1 MSAFT
6 SRPFAVLSLLL
17 SSVLALQ
24 AQAAPSI
31 SRLTPPSQLFATDGR
46 EKLPM
51 IARFI
56 PGQRFDLQATVQP
69 TAGATVS
76 RVEFKIDG
84 AVVATVMP
92 GAPVG
97 ATAMVSSGLLA
108 GLAPNSVVASLR
120 AYSNTKPGVHILSAM
135 ATQSDGTASTTNGDF
150 EVVAINAGGKK
161 AKNIVIMLGDGMGV
175 GHRTAARIMLK
186 GVAQGK
192 ARGQLAMD
200 SLPYTAQI
208 MTFSLNSIVT
218 DSAPGMSNYVT
229 GNKAAN
235 HQQGVWPDDTE
246 AAFDNPRVEN
256 LAEFLARTQGKK
268 LGLVTTA
275 DVFDAT
281 PAANAVHTQA
291 RAFGTGI
298 VDQYFD
304 DRASTGLSVLMGGG
318 RKWFL
323 PNPNLCTGTNPGCGR
338 AGGAAN
344 FNGSSR
350 GVASDYSLSADI
362 TTAWGASRGISDDVG
377 RDLISAFTTAGWSY
391 APDLTAMQA
400 APSSKPLLG
409 LFALSNMNVALDKIG
424 KRRGTSSVVDDF
436 GFPNQPMLDE
446 MTDKALQVLDT
457 ISPQG
462 FVLMVEAAS
471 IDKQS
476 HNMDAERMILDTIE
490 FDRAIDKVKQ
500 YTLAH
505 PETLMIVTADHEN
518 GGATVIGASR
528 VTRAELIK
536 RSSSGFGTDPGG
548 PRSGVVGT
556 YEAARF
562 PSYDIAADG
571 YPRSTDPD
579 FKMLIGYGA
588 NADRHEDWLANAR
601 PARDSW
607 QPGSA
612 VGPVNTLPATPMQQD
627 VGGGY
632 TVTGQVEDPVAAHT
646 ANDVPLSA
654 MGVGASLMTGTLDN
668 TEVFFK
674 LMQAAVGGVK
684 E

>member
-1 MSAFT
+1 MSLFIF
-6 SRPFAVLSLLL
+6 RRFAALSLTIT
-17 SSVLALQ
+17 SVFTLQ
-24 AQAAPSI
+24 ALAAPTI
-31 SRLTPPSQLFATDGR
+31 SRLSPPSQLFATGAS
-46 EKLPM
+46 ETTPM
-51 IARFI
+51 ISRFI
-56 PGQRFDLQATVQP
+56 PGQRFDVQATVQP
-69 TAGATVS
+69 EAGATVS
-76 RVEFKIDG
+76 RVAFKIDG
-84 AVVATVMP
+84 AAIAAVRP

-97 ATAMVSSGLLA
+97 ATAMVSTGLVD
-108 GLAPNSVVASLR
+108 GLAANSVVASLR
-120 AYSNTKPGVHILSAM
+120 GYSNTRPGVHTLSAV
-135 ATQSDGTASTTNGDF
+135 ATQSDGTSSTATGNF
-150 EVVAINAGGKK
+150 EVVAINSGGKK

-235 HQQGVWPDDTE
+235 HQEGVWPDDTL
-246 AAFDNPRVEN
+246 AAFDNPRVEY
-256 LAEFLARTQGKK
+256 LSEFLARTQGKK

-291 RAFGTGI
+291 RGNGTGI

-304 DRASTGLSVLMGGG
+304 DRASTGLTVLMGGG

-323 PNPNLCTGTNPGCGR
+323 PNPSSCTGSNPGCGS
-338 AGGAAN
+338 AGGPAN
-344 FNGSSR
+344 FNGSTR
-350 GVASDYSLSADI
+350 AAASDYSLSADI
-362 TTAWGASRGISDDVG
+362 VAGWGASTGIGDDAG
-377 RDLISAFTTAGWSY
+377 RNLIADFTAAGWSY

-400 APSSKPLLG
+400 AANNQPLLG

-424 KRRGTSSVVDDF
+424 KRRGTSTVVDDF
-436 GFPNQPMLDE
+436 GFPDQPMLEE
-446 MTDKALQVLDT
+446 MTDKALQVLDAN
-457 ISPQG
+457 SPKG

-476 HNMDAERMILDTIE
+476 HNMDADRMILDTIE

-500 YTLAH
+500 YALAH
-505 PETLMIVTADHEN
+505 PDTLVIVTADHEN
-518 GGATVIGASR
+518 GGAAVIGAARVSR
-528 VTRAELIK
+528 ADLVK
-536 RSSSGFGTDPGG
+536 RSTAGAGTHPGG
-548 PRSGVVGT
+548 PRAGVVGT

-562 PSYDIAADG
+562 PSYAIAADG

-588 NADRHEDWLANAR
+588 NADRHEDWLTNAR
-601 PARDSW
+601 PVRDSW
-607 QPGSA
+607 QPASEVA
-612 VGPVNTLPATPMQQD
+612 PINTLPGTPMQQD
-627 VGGGY
+627 VAGGY

-654 MGVGASLMTGTLDN
+654 MGRGAAQMTGTLDN
-668 TEVFFK
+668 TDVFFK

>member
-1 MSAFT
+1 MSLVFP
-6 SRPFAVLSLLL
+6 RPITVI
-17 SSVLALQ
+17 VLAIAGVLVLPV
-24 AQAAPSI
+24 QAAPSI
-31 SRLTPPSQLFATDGR
+31 SRLTPPSQMFATRGS
-46 EKLPM
+46 ETMPM
-51 IARFI
+51 ISRFI
-56 PGQRFDLQATVQP
+56 PGQRFDLQVTVQP
-69 TAGATVS
+69 AAGATVS
-76 RVEFKIDG
+76 RVVFKINEL
-84 AVVATVMP
+84 VVASVVP

-97 ATAMVSSGLLA
+97 ATAMVASGLVD
-108 GLAPNSVVASLR
+108 GLAPNSVVATLR
-120 AYSNTKPGVHILSAM
+120 AYSTTQPGVHTLRAV
-135 ATQSDGTASTTNGDF
+135 ANQSDGTSSTATGNF
-150 EVVAINAGGKK
+150 EVVALTTVGKK
-161 AKNIVIMLGDGMGV
+161 AKNIVIMLGDGMGA

-208 MTFSLNSIVT
+208 MTYSLNSIVT

-235 HQQGVWPDDTE
+235 HQEGVWPDDTT
-246 AAFDNPRVEN
+246 AAFDNPRVEY

-291 RAFGTGI
+291 RAHGTGI

-304 DRASTGLSVLMGGG
+304 DRTSTGLTVLMGGG

-323 PNPNLCTGTNPGCGR
+323 PNPNVCTGANPGCGG
-338 AGGAAN
+338 AGGPAN
-344 FNGSSR
+344 FNGSTR
-350 GVASDYSLSADI
+350 AAANDYSLSADI
-362 TTAWGASRGISDDVG
+362 VAGWGVNPGVSDDAG
-377 RDLISAFTTAGWSY
+377 RDLIADFTAAGWSY

-400 APSSKPLLG
+400 APASKPLLG

-424 KRRGTSSVVDDF
+424 KRRGTSTVVDDF

-446 MTDKALQVLDT
+446 MTAKALQVLDAN
-457 ISPQG
+457 SPKG

-490 FDRAIDKVKQ
+490 FDRAIEKVKQ
-500 YTLAH
+500 YALAH
-505 PETLMIVTADHEN
+505 PETLVIVTADHEN
-518 GGATVIGASR
+518 GGAAVIGASR
-528 VTRAELIK
+528 VTGADLAK
-536 RSSSGFGTDPGG
+536 RSISGAGTHSGG
-548 PRSGVVGT
+548 PRGGVVGT

-562 PSYDIAADG
+562 PIYEIAADG

-601 PARDSW
+601 PVRDSW
-607 QPGSA
+607 QPASEVA
-612 VGPVNTLPATPMQQD
+612 PINTLPGTPMQQD
-627 VGGGY
+627 VAGGY
-632 TVTGQVEDPVAAHT
+632 VVTGQVEDPVAAHT

-654 MGVGASLMTGTLDN
+654 MGRGASQMTGTLDN

-674 LMQAAVGGVK
+674 LMQAAVGGVQ